1 MAITKPT
8 RRAKNMISRKKAA
21 RSVKCGDVM
30 ERPHALSNKA
40 SLATILEKITINDW
54 DHIFIVDEYR
64 IPMGRIHAV
73 DILKMIANKTV
84 NRNVAWMHAIPSQ
97 QLVNLP
103 PLKVGI
109 DTPLLKAAALLL
121 THDLNQIAVVDGEG
135 CLVGVVSHATISR
148 HIPKFIL

>member
-1 MAITKPT
+1 MSIVKP
-8 RRAKNMISRKKAA
+8 RKKANA
-21 RSVKCGDVM
+21 VVSRKDAAKAVKCGEVM
-30 ERPHALSNKA
+30 ERPHVLSNQA
-40 SLATILEKITINDW
+40 SLATILDKITINSW
-54 DHIFIVDEYR
+54 DHIYIVDEYR

-84 NRNVAWMHAIPSQ
+84 NRNVAWMHAIPAH

-103 PLKVGI
+103 PLKVRM

-121 THDLNQIAVVDGEG
+121 AHDLNQIAVINGDG

>member
-1 MAITKPT
+1 
-8 RRAKNMISRKKAA
+8 
-21 RSVKCGDVM
+21 M

-84 NRNVAWMHAIPSQ
+84 NRNVAWMHAIPAQ

-103 PLKVGI
+103 PLKVGV

>member
-8 RRAKNMISRKKAA
+8 RKAKNMISRKKAA
-21 RSVKCGDVM
+21 RSVKCGAVM
-30 ERPHALSNKA
+30 ERPHALSNQA
-40 SLATILEKITINDW
+40 SLATILEKITINNW

-84 NRNVAWMHAIPSQ
+84 NRNVAWMHAIPAQ

-103 PLKVGI
+103 PLKVGV

-148 HIPKFIL
+148 HIPRFIL

>member
-8 RRAKNMISRKKAA
+8 RRGKDMISRKQAA
-21 RSVKCGDVM
+21 SSVRCGAVM
-30 ERPHALSNKA
+30 ERPPPQSKKA
-40 SLATILEKITINDW
+40 SLATILEKITINNW

-84 NRNVAWMHAIPSQ
+84 NRNVAWMHAIPAQ

-103 PLKVGI
+103 PLKVGV